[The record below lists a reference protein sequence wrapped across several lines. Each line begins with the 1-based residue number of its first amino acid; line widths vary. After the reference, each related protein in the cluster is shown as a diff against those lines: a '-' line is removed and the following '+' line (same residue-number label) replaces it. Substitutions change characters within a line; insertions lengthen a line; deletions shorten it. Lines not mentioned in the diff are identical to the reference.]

1 MATGKDRSAIRSQL
15 PTDTRR
21 VVSKIPLVPRS
32 RSRATHHAANHPAR
46 LSGGEQPRVAVVRAL
61 ANNPRLLL
69 ADEPTVALDSTRGR
83 QAMELLDS
91 VARSTGTL
99 VAVVTHDTRSADLFD
114 RTLEMEDGRII
125 SERRRSNV

>member
-1 MATGKDRSAIRSQL
+1 
-15 PTDTRR
+15 
-21 VVSKIPLVPRS
+21 
-32 RSRATHHAANHPAR
+32 